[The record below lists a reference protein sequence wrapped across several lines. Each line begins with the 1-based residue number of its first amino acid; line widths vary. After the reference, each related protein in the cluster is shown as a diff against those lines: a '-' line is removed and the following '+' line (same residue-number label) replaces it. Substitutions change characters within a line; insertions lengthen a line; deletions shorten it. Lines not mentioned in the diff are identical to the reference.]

1 MSFAA
6 VPPLSKGNF
15 TGAVDLSNPWGN
27 YYNDYTQTGTV
38 NISVSV
44 SALGGRAHV
53 KIAAN
58 GSSNINFSGIAI
70 LRGVTNNSPWTAGN
84 YEAYFEKTVSGITV
98 NVLRY

>member
-1 MSFAA
+1 MSSAT

-15 TGAVDLSNPWGN
+15 TGAIDLSNPWGN

-58 GSSNINFSGIAI
+58 GSSNINFSGISI
-70 LRGVTNNSPWTAGN
+70 LRGVANNSAWPSGN
-84 YEAYFEKTVSGITV
+84 YEVYFEKTSSGVTV